1 MENYLSDEKQSQMR
15 SEGILNR
22 DEVALRVGDILL
34 AENVLTRERRVIPES
49 TNEGRRILKG

>member
-15 SEGILNR
+15 NEGVLTR

-49 TNEGRRILKG
+49 TNEGRRVLKG

>member
-1 MENYLSDEKQSQMR
+1 MESYLPDEKQAQMR
-15 SEGILNR
+15 RDGTLQS

-49 TNEGRRILKG
+49 TNEGRRVLKG

>member
-15 SEGILNR
+15 NEGVLTR

-49 TNEGRRILKG
+49 TNEGRRVLTG

>member
-15 SEGILNR
+15 NDGTLTR

>member
-1 MENYLSDEKQSQMR
+1 MENYLSDEKQAQMR
-15 SEGILNR
+15 NEGVLTR

-49 TNEGRRILKG
+49 TNEGRRVLKG

>member
-1 MENYLSDEKQSQMR
+1 MENYLPDEKQAQMR
-15 SEGILNR
+15 HEGTLRN

-49 TNEGRRILKG
+49 TNEGRRVLKG